1 MGHGFC
7 MTLPSTGKKFHGFSL
22 MEVMIVV
29 VIIGILAALAYP
41 NLEKYLKRA
50 RQTEAKTNLS
60 AIYTAQKIYLTL
72 HQSILKISMNLTLA
86 WLRGST
92 HTLYRKHRQAP
103 SKLKPKEI
111 LMMMM
116 YWIPGPSTRIRIY
129 AIPSTTSLQR
139 KVFKIFEPS
148 SFCLLYTSPSP
159 RDKRQSR
166 MPSSA

>member
-60 AIYTAQKIYLTL
+60 AIYTAQKIYFSL
-72 HQSILKISMNLTLA
+72 HQSYVDDINELDLSLA
-86 WLRGST
+86 QG
-92 HTLYRKHRQAP
+92 
-103 SKLKPKEI
+103 
-111 LMMMM
+111 
-116 YWIPGPSTRIRIY
+116 
-129 AIPSTTSLQR
+129 
-139 KVFKIFEPS
+139 
-148 SFCLLYTSPSP
+148 LYTYTIQDASTSTFKAQAEGNIDDDEALDIWTIDQNKILFT
-159 RDKRQSR
+159 DKDNVT
-166 MPSSA
+166 AE

>member
-60 AIYTAQKIYLTL
+60 AIYTAQKIYFTL
-72 HQSILKISMNLTLA
+72 HQSYDDDIKKLDLSLA
-86 WLRGST
+86 QG
-92 HTLYRKHRQAP
+92 LYKFTMQA
-103 SKLKPKEI
+103 SKN
-111 LMMMM
+111 
-116 YWIPGPSTRIRIY
+116 T
-129 AIPSTTSLQR
+129 
-139 KVFKIFEPS
+139 FKAQAKGNIDDDDALDIWTIDQDKD
-148 SFCLLYTSPSP
+148 LLNTI
-159 RDKRQSR
+159 DDVT
-166 MPSSA
+166 AE

>member
-60 AIYTAQKIYLTL
+60 AIYTAQKIHFTL
-72 HQSILKISMNLTLA
+72 HQSYAEDFNKLDLSLA
-86 WLRGST
+86 QG
-92 HTLYRKHRQAP
+92 
-103 SKLKPKEI
+103 
-111 LMMMM
+111 
-116 YWIPGPSTRIRIY
+116 
-129 AIPSTTSLQR
+129 
-139 KVFKIFEPS
+139 
-148 SFCLLYTSPSP
+148 LYTFTIQEASKNTFKAQAEGNIDDDEALDIWTIEHNKILFN
-159 RDKRQSR
+159 DKDNVT
-166 MPSSA
+166 AE